1 MIHFFTETLSGLTYF
16 IVLVVCI
23 ILILALIGV
32 MSEIKYIKTIDEPIK
47 NNDDKN
53 SLDNNNIIT
62 NSN

>member
-16 IVLVVCI
+16 IVLVICI

-47 NNDDKN
+47 NNDNKN

>member
-16 IVLVVCI
+16 IVLVICI

>member
-16 IVLVVCI
+16 IVLVICI

-32 MSEIKYIKTIDEPIK
+32 MSEVKYIKTIDEPIK